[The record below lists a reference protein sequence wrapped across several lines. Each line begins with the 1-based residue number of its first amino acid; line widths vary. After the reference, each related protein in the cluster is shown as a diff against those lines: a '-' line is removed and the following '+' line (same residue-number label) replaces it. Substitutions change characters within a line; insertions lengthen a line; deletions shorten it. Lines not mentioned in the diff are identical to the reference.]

1 MERISEFEFKKL
13 KLILKQYIPT
23 IKKEGM
29 HIRIASLFYEEG
41 EDKRLYKKL
50 KGWNADNDHNLVL
63 IMVSCTYKT
72 TEIIMSIWEDNLE
85 LILVDETKGLDY
97 CNSDMEGGQDQS
109 AARAYALNILSAMKH
124 DDPIEYIV
132 QMYNL
137 DIYK

>member
-13 KLILKQYIPT
+13 TWILKQYIPT

-29 HIRIASLFYEEG
+29 RIRIASLFYEEG

-63 IMVSCTYKT
+63 LMVSCTSNT
-72 TEIIMSIWEDNLE
+72 TEIIMSVWEDDLE

-97 CNSDMEGGQDQS
+97 CNSNMVGDQDES
-109 AARAYALNILSAMKH
+109 TLRAYTLDILGSMKH
-124 DDPIEYIV
+124 DDPIERIV
-132 QMYNL
+132 QIFSL
-137 DIYK
+137 DIH